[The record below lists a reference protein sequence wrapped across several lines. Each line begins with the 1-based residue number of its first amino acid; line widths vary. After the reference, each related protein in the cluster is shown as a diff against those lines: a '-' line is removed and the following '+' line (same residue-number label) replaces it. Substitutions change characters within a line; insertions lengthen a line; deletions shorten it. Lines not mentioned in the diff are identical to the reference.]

1 VSVFTRQKK
10 RLELRNFDDFG
21 AVVGKMGNLIG
32 SFGGRNPSPAAP
44 SRSSLAATGEVQQR
58 QRKRG
63 RKGGGGKEEGDSEE
77 VEELSPRR
85 KRIQTTSSYIY
96 DTLFMKGV
104 NADVSIAA
112 LGETSLLL

>member
-1 VSVFTRQKK
+1 
-10 RLELRNFDDFG
+10 
-21 AVVGKMGNLIG
+21 MGNLIG

-85 KRIQTTSSYIY
+85 SGVYVLLTATQLWCSLVPRLYLLWNPSTSH
-96 DTLFMKGV
+96 LF
-104 NADVSIAA
+104 
-112 LGETSLLL
+112 TCR